1 MSSSIDEKNIKM
13 KENIPTQRKFLKS
26 DEKIIN
32 KRIKKFKKVVI
43 FKKNET
49 DIHYE
54 KNVYDNNKKD
64 VELKKFQ
71 MDKCIKD
78 VEITVFD
85 KEKRRNVL
93 IQNEF
98 EKERNYLID
107 QQKIVKSQIEEVS
120 KNNMNEKFI
129 KMLKDE
135 VNLYLICR

>member
-1 MSSSIDEKNIKM
+1 MSTSVNEKNINM
-13 KENIPTQRKFLKS
+13 QENKSPQRIIKS
-26 DEKIIN
+26 DEKLLN

-43 FKKNET
+43 SKKNET

-54 KNVYDNNKKD
+54 KNVYDGNKKD

-71 MDKCIKD
+71 IDKCIKD
-78 VEITVFD
+78 VELTVFD
-85 KEKRRNVL
+85 KEKRRNIL

-135 VNLYLICR
+135 VNL